1 MLTPTVRPIH
11 SKTAALACRAATA
24 IVMATLL
31 WASASAQTQ
40 PAPQDDAP
48 TLIDSDTLD
57 YDDAKQI
64 SVFTGNVVLTRG
76 DLTLRAHRLEL
87 RQAADG
93 AQYATA
99 TAQGKEQVF
108 VRQLQPNS
116 VEVVEGTGDRV
127 EYDSSTEEIQLIGHA
142 IIQRIACGKVLD
154 EIRGERV
161 RYNQKTDIYSA
172 SGGPQAG
179 TANRRVRT
187 MIQSRDKSDSII
199 ASCAPSGGSKN

>member
-1 MLTPTVRPIH
+1 MIATRAH
-11 SKTAALACRAATA
+11 RAATA
-24 IVMATLL
+24 MAMAILVL
-31 WASASAQTQ
+31 ASAGAQAQ
-40 PAPQDDAP
+40 GAKQEDAP
-48 TLIDSDTLD
+48 TLIDSDTLE
-57 YDDAKQI
+57 YDDAKQT

-76 DLTLRAHRLEL
+76 ALTLRADRLEL

-108 VRQLQPNS
+108 VRQTQPDS

-127 EYDSSTEEIQLIGHA
+127 EYDSSKEEIQLVGHA
-142 IIQRIACGKVLD
+142 VIQRLACGKVLD

-161 RYNQKTDIYSA
+161 RYNQQTDVYSA

-179 TANRRVRT
+179 TSNRRVRT
-187 MIQSRDKSDSII
+187 MIQSRDKSDSIV
-199 ASCAPSGGSKN
+199 ASCAPAAGGRN

>member
-1 MLTPTVRPIH
+1 MIATR
-11 SKTAALACRAATA
+11 AYRAATA
-24 IVMATLL
+24 VAMAILVL
-31 WASASAQTQ
+31 ASAGAHAQGAKQ
-40 PAPQDDAP
+40 EDAP
-48 TLIDSDTLD
+48 TLIDSDTLE
-57 YDDAKQI
+57 YDDAKQT

-76 DLTLRAHRLEL
+76 ALTLRADRLEL

-108 VRQLQPNS
+108 VRQTQPDS

-127 EYDSSTEEIQLIGHA
+127 EYDSSKEEIQLVGHA
-142 IIQRIACGKVLD
+142 VIQRLACGKVLD

-161 RYNQKTDIYSA
+161 RYNQQTDVYSA

-179 TANRRVRT
+179 TSNRRVRT
-187 MIQSRDKSDSII
+187 MIQSRDKSNSIV
-199 ASCAPSGGSKN
+199 ASCAPAAGGRN